1 MHADDGGLAT
11 LEVSTVSQSDNNFTE
26 IERVSN
32 EVIIGVSTGLISLV
46 CLPLIVIIMIIA
58 VVVKRNKKSGNKTIC
73 RDTGIS
79 MVINNSERSPSPV
92 YEEINELQVKQ
103 IEVNRNEAYA
113 HYTQETVYYN

>member
-11 LEVSTVSQSDNNFTE
+11 LEVSQSDNNFTE
-26 IERVSN
+26 TERVSN

-46 CLPLIVIIMIIA
+46 CLPLIVIIVIIA
-58 VVVKRNKKSGNKTIC
+58 VVVKRNIKSGNKTIC

-113 HYTQETVYYN
+113 HYT